1 VLVKQLS
8 REQFLEWFLNISETL
23 NTKHWNKITD
33 AEQATAQS
41 DQSTR
46 ARTLQN
52 IAADARND
60 IKKFRT
66 ELSMCAVPADTDA
79 ARTRCTTYLDNW
91 DNFFY
96 YMAKFGVSRNVED
109 LGEATRQYKA
119 VELGLSEIN
128 RMLGVASNH
137 KEEPPAYEMP
147 PQTQVESQNQAREKE
162 IIREKEVIVKIR
174 CPYCRGTYD
183 ETLDECPH
191 CGAKR

>member
-1 VLVKQLS
+1 LVKQLS
-8 REQFLEWFLNISETL
+8 REQFLEWFLNSSETL
-23 NTKHWNKITD
+23 NAKHMNKIID
-33 AEQATAQS
+33 AEQATVQS

-66 ELSMCAVPADTDA
+66 ELSMYAVPADADA
-79 ARTRCTTYLDNW
+79 ARTRCATYLGDW

-96 YMAKFGVSRNVED
+96 YMAKFGASRNVED
-109 LGEATRQYKA
+109 FGEATRHYKA

-128 RMLGVASNH
+128 RMLGVGSTQRIEA
-137 KEEPPAYEMP
+137 PVFEMP
-147 PQTQVESQNQAREKE
+147 SQTQTESQNQVREKE

-183 ETLDECPH
+183 ETLDTCPH